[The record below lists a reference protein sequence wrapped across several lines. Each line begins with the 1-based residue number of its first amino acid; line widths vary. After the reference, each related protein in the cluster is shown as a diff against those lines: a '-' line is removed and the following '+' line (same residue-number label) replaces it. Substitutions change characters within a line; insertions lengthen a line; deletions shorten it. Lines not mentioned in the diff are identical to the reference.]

1 MTTPIDR
8 FVTDRRDL
16 RRARWETVAAGPL
29 PEGAVRVRIDA
40 FALTA
45 NNITYAAFGEAM
57 HYWDFFPTGDAATG
71 LVPVWGFGTVVES
84 RAAGLAEGERLYGYW
99 PIASHV
105 TLQPDK
111 VRDGGFVD
119 ASAHRAALAAVYNR
133 YRRCAADAGY
143 DAAREAE
150 QALLQP
156 LFSTAFLIDDFL
168 HDQDCFGARQVI
180 LSSASS
186 KTAYATA
193 FCLARRGEAGL
204 PTVGLTS
211 PSNADFVR
219 GLGCFAGVVPYA
231 RIDALDAGVPSVFVD
246 FNGSPAV
253 RGAVHGRFGDQL
265 RYSCAVGVTDWAA
278 FAGKGPGK
286 RSDTGA
292 GGGSGASTGGGAGA
306 GGGAA
311 KAAGASLP
319 GPKPVF
325 FFAPSQIEKR
335 TADWGAA
342 GLQARMG
349 EAWGAFVRRVSDPA
363 QPWLRVVHG
372 HGQEAIARVY
382 ASLAEGHVEPRDG
395 HMLHLT

>member
-1 MTTPIDR
+1 MPTSIER

-16 RRARWETVAAGPL
+16 RRARWEAVEAAPL
-29 PEGAVRVRIDA
+29 PEGAVRVCIDA
-40 FALTA
+40 FALTS

-57 HYWDFFPTGDAATG
+57 SYWAFFPTGDAATG

-84 RAAGLAEGERLYGYW
+84 RAAGLPEGERLYGYW

-111 VRDGGFVD
+111 VRESGFVD
-119 ASAHRAALAAVYNR
+119 AAAHRARLPAVYNR
-133 YRRCAADAGY
+133 YRRCAADPGY
-143 DAAREAE
+143 VATLEAE

-168 HDQDCFGARQVI
+168 HDQGVFGARQVI

-193 FCLARRGEAGL
+193 FCLARRGGDVSA
-204 PTVGLTS
+204 VGLTS
-211 PSNADFVR
+211 PANADFVR
-219 GLGCFAGVVPYA
+219 GLGCFASVVPYA
-231 RIDALDAGVPSVFVD
+231 QIETMDASVPTVFVD

-253 RGAVHGRFGDQL
+253 RGAVHGRFGEQL

-278 FAGKGPGK
+278 FAAKGPGAEK
-286 RSDTGA
+286 
-292 GGGSGASTGGGAGA
+292 GGEKGGE
-306 GGGAA
+306 
-311 KAAGASLP
+311 KGASLP

-342 GLQARMG
+342 GLQARIG
-349 EAWGAFVRRVSDPA
+349 EAWGAFVHRVSDPA
-363 QPWLRVVHG
+363 QPWLRVVQG
-372 HGQEAIARVY
+372 RGPEAIAKVY
-382 ASLAEGHVEPRDG
+382 ADLAAGHVDPRDG
-395 HMLHLT
+395 HMLHLG

>member
-1 MTTPIDR
+1 MTQTIER

-16 RRARWETVAAGPL
+16 RRARWESVDAGPL

-40 FALTA
+40 FALTS

-57 HYWDFFPTGDAATG
+57 SYWAFFPTGDAATG
-71 LVPVWGFGTVVES
+71 LVPVWGFGTIVES

-111 VRDGGFVD
+111 VREGGFVD
-119 ASAHRAALAAVYNR
+119 AAAHRARLPAVYNR
-133 YRRCAADAGY
+133 YRRCAADPGY
-143 DAAREAE
+143 DAAHEAE

-168 HDQDCFGARQVI
+168 HDQGCFGAKQVI

-193 FCLARRGEAGL
+193 FCLARHGEAGL

-211 PSNADFVR
+211 PANADFVR
-219 GLGCFAGVVPYA
+219 GLGCFARVVPYA
-231 RIDALDAGVPSVFVD
+231 EVDTLDAGVPSVFVD

-253 RGAVHGRFGDQL
+253 RGAVHGRFGEQL

-278 FAGKGPGK
+278 F
-286 RSDTGA
+286 GA
-292 GGGSGASTGGGAGA
+292 KGSGAD
-306 GGGAA
+306 
-311 KAAGASLP
+311 KAASLP

-325 FFAPSQIEKR
+325 FFAPAQIEKR

-342 GLQARMG
+342 GLQARIG
-349 EAWGAFVRRVSDPA
+349 EAWVAFVRRVSDPA
-363 QPWLRVVHG
+363 QPWLRVVPG
-372 HGQEAIARVY
+372 RGPEAIASVY
-382 ASLAEGHVEPRDG
+382 AALAAGDVEPRDG
-395 HMLHLT
+395 HMLHLR